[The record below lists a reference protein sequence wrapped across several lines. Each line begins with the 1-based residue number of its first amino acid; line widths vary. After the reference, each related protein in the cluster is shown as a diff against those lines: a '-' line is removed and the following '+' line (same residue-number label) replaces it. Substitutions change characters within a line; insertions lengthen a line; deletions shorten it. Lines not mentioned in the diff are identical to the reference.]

1 MFLFNFIDESA
12 DHTGIFEGVP
22 PGKSV
27 LQGEFEMW
35 DKPHFPTYNLPVVT
49 SNNSI
54 SGRRNYVLLS
64 DVLEHLRISRAALLK
79 KIKKLEIREIPW
91 SEFLAE
97 IADKPLCIPPKC
109 SPAASSA
116 QEGVAELIP
125 VSYSLRRL
133 LNIRV
138 ETVMMT

>member
-1 MFLFNFIDESA
+1 MSFNLF
-12 DHTGIFEGVP
+12 
-22 PGKSV
+22 
-27 LQGEFEMW
+27 
-35 DKPHFPTYNLPVVT
+35 YLP
-49 SNNSI
+49 SFSR
-54 SGRRNYVLLS
+54 RRNYVLLS